1 MAAIEDPTVAMAKQA
16 VNRIVRHIH
25 HAFGG
30 FNVSEILEA
39 GSLGDGTVVHGH
51 YDIDLVVYSRG
62 KALHLTV
69 VAE

>member
-1 MAAIEDPTVAMAKQA
+1 MSCK
-16 VNRIVRHIH
+16 
-25 HAFGG
+25 AFGG

-62 KALHLTV
+62 KALHLTII
-69 VAE
+69 AECNGEV